1 MTITSDVTAIQV
13 PGNGSATIFAAP
25 MKIFAATDLV
35 IGFIVGGVYF
45 PQTSGFNVTNIDING
60 GCTITFTV
68 APPLGT
74 TVDIRT
80 VTPETQGT
88 EFANL
93 GAYLPESTTDTCDRI
108 VRMVQD
114 LSRQTLDYGIH
125 GPDVESTPWTPL
137 PGALTRA
144 GGALVFDSSGLP
156 TIGVPVTGT
165 ITGPL
170 IASLLTQAL
179 VGGILYP
186 VSNAE
191 NSISATIVNGWY
203 PYGHAYRYGT
213 NLVPGT
219 TDVTA
224 AINTALNVGRAG
236 GYVVQ
241 IPIFETQLVSAS
253 LNVTNCRVLG
263 LGNPWT
269 GPGIQATSAQFDI
282 FTLTQAGGFAFVVM
296 ENMSVDGG
304 NPLATP
310 GLSGD
315 TFSLTKTSP
324 AHPYVVSI
332 TNCNF
337 SNNKKRG
344 IYIERGGYTALYHVH
359 CLNSGLH
366 GLEILGTN
374 VDETTTIRDYGSSQ
388 FGACPNGFGIKLT
401 EVAALGFHDTIVEGT
416 WGIQING
423 QDNRALT
430 FDGVYQEST
439 IGTVFTGVI
448 SGTTLT
454 VTSIVSGPPLTLGCP
469 LSTGVA
475 ANTVIT
481 AYGTGT
487 GGNGTY
493 TVSVSQSAGPGTM
506 NGGAMFI
513 NDNAGGIGISFG
525 GCFGGNTT
533 MPPFA
538 NWQNVYYNG
547 ANSNLAQGPIPLVGR
562 VQTNSAGQGSIAA
575 SGDVTVAQLTVS
587 PGTYRF
593 SGVVQTIISTGG
605 GSANQL
611 ACQITTNASAISPA
625 NSTSSLIEGAGQT
638 QSFGSN
644 QDARVSV
651 YTVVQVFS
659 TTTYYLR
666 AHIGLTGTITENYN
680 GQLRAELIE

>member
-1 MTITSDVTAIQV
+1 MTITSTVTAIQV
-13 PGNGSATIFAAP
+13 PGNGSATVFAAP

-35 IGFIVGGVYF
+35 IGFIVAGIYTA
-45 PQTSGFNVTNIDING
+45 QTSGYSVSNIDING
-60 GCTITFTV
+60 GCTLTFVV

-93 GAYLPESTTDTCDRI
+93 GAYLPENTTDTCDRI

-114 LSRQTLDYGIH
+114 LLRRTYDYGIH
-125 GPDVESTPWTPL
+125 GPDTESTPWPAL
-137 PGALTRA
+137 PPASVRANGAA
-144 GGALVFDSSGLP
+144 VFDANGLP

-170 IASLLTQAL
+170 IASLLTAGQL
-179 VGGILYP
+179 GGILYP

-191 NSISATIVNGWY
+191 NSASASVVNAWY
-203 PYGHAYRYGT
+203 PYGHVYRYGT
-213 NLVPGT
+213 NTIPGT
-219 TDVTA
+219 TDMTA
-224 AINTALNVGRAG
+224 AINTALSVCRAG
-236 GYVVQ
+236 GYVAQ

-282 FTLTQAGGFAFVVM
+282 LTLTQAGGFAFVVM
-296 ENMSVDGG
+296 ENLGVDGG
-304 NPLATP
+304 NASQSA

-324 AHPYVVSI
+324 DHPYVVSI

-359 CLNSGLH
+359 CLSSGLH

-374 VDETTTIRDYGSSQ
+374 VDEATTVRDYGSSQ
-388 FGACPNGFGIKLT
+388 FGACPQGFGIKLT
-401 EVAALGFHDTIVEGT
+401 EVAALGFHDTIIENT

-423 QDNRALT
+423 LDNRALT
-430 FDGVYQEST
+430 FDGVYQEVT
-439 IGTVFTGVI
+439 AGTVFTGTI

-475 ANTVIT
+475 ANTLIT

-487 GGNGTY
+487 GGTGNY
-493 TVSVSQSAGPGTM
+493 TVSVSQSAGPGQM

-513 NDNAGGIGISFG
+513 NDNSGGIGLTIR
-525 GCFGGNTT
+525 GCFGGNTAL
-533 MPPFA
+533 PPFS
-538 NWQNVYYNG
+538 NWQNLYYQG
-547 ANSNLAQGPIPLVGR
+547 NSNLAQGPIPLAGR
-562 VQTNSAGQGSIAA
+562 IQTNSAGQGSISA
-575 SGDVTVAQLTVS
+575 SGDFTAAQLTVT

-593 SGVVQTIISTGG
+593 YGVVQTIIASGA

-611 ACQITTNASAISPA
+611 ACQITTNASATSPA
-625 NSTSSLIEGAGQT
+625 NSVSSLVEGAAQT

-644 QDARVSV
+644 QDARISA
-651 YTVVQVFS
+651 YTVIQVYS
-659 TTTYYLR
+659 TSTYYLR